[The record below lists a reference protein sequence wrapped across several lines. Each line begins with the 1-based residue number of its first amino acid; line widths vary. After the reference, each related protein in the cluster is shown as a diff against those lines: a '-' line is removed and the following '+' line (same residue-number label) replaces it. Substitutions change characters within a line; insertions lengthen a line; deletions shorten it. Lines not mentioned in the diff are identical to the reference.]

1 VAADAVGSAADAG
14 SNRVVGRSSRAGSTQ
29 ASNGP
34 EGVALTLSGPLSSIR
49 ITRRSVPPPMPKT
62 HPPAAAARPSRHAAG
77 PFASLG
83 LSPAVLQAVE
93 QLGFTE
99 MSPIQAAAIP
109 LIVAG
114 HDLVGRSQT
123 GSGKT
128 AAFCIPAIERV
139 DVRQAATQ
147 VLILAPTRELATQIT
162 DEVRKLAAFTRDL
175 RSVAIYGGAAYER
188 QFAELKRGAHVV
200 VGTPGR
206 LTDHMARGTLD
217 LSTVK
222 LLVLD
227 EADRMLDMGF
237 RDDIEK
243 ILAAAPAGRQTVFFS
258 ATISPPVQA
267 LVRSYSRDART
278 VAIENP
284 VVGGSPVEQVWYD
297 VRHPAKFEALARL
310 IDFHDVRSGLIFCNT
325 QRMVEELAD
334 ALAARGSPAERLHG
348 GMAQAQRTRVMDGFK
363 RGAFRFLVATDVAAR
378 GIDVDDLALV
388 VNYDLPYDAE
398 DYVHRIGRTGRA
410 GRTGL
415 AVTLVSG
422 GGIHKL
428 RAIER
433 FTGATI
439 ARGQVPTAAGV
450 AARRADALANRLRET
465 LAEGPHAGESQLVHR
480 LVAEGHAPA
489 DVAAAV
495 LHFFAPMMPPV
506 AERDEFA
513 APPAERRRGPP
524 PRRPPQRPERGR
536 GGPGGPRGPGAPGGP
551 GGFKRRKVGP
561 GKKKPQR

>member
-1 VAADAVGSAADAG
+1 MPDIHPSSAAAQ
-14 SNRVVGRSSRAGSTQ
+14 SSPHDS
-29 ASNGP
+29 
-34 EGVALTLSGPLSSIR
+34 
-49 ITRRSVPPPMPKT
+49 
-62 HPPAAAARPSRHAAG
+62 G

-93 QLGFTE
+93 RLGFTD

-114 HDLVGRSQT
+114 HDVVGRSQT

-128 AAFCIPAIERV
+128 VAFCIPAIERV
-139 DVRQAATQ
+139 DVREAATQ

-162 DEVRKLAAFTRDL
+162 TEVRKLAAFTRDL
-175 RSVAIYGGAAYER
+175 RTVAIYGGAAYER

-217 LSTVK
+217 LSTVR

-243 ILAAAPAGRQTVFFS
+243 ILAAAPAARQTVFFS
-258 ATISPPVQA
+258 ATISPDVQG
-267 LVRSYSRDART
+267 LVRRYSRDART

-284 VVGGSPVEQVWYD
+284 RVGASPVEQVAFE
-297 VRHPAKFEALARL
+297 VRHAEKFEALTRL

-334 ALAARGSPAERLHG
+334 ALAARGCSAERLHG
-348 GMAQAQRTRVMDGFK
+348 GLAQAQRTRIMDGFK
-363 RGAFRFLVATDVAAR
+363 RNAFRFLVATDVAAR

-415 AVTLVSG
+415 ALTLVSG
-422 GGIHKL
+422 GGGHKL
-428 RAIER
+428 RMIER
-433 FTGATI
+433 ATA
-439 ARGQVPTAAGV
+439 ARIQRGRVPTAEAV
-450 AARRADALANRLRET
+450 AARRADALLARLRAV
-465 LAEGPHAGESQLVHR
+465 LAAGPFAAEARFVQR
-480 LVAEGHAPA
+480 LVAEGHPPA

-495 LHFFAPMMPPV
+495 LHVFAP
-506 AERDEFA
+506 
-513 APPAERRRGPP
+513 APPDAAREKSVEAPAPPRRDPP
-524 PRRPPQRPERGR
+524 PRRPPQRPVHGSR
-536 GGPGGPRGPGAPGGP
+536 GPRDV
-551 GGFKRRKVGP
+551 KRRKVGP
-561 GKKKPQR
+561 RASKKPSR